1 MNQKQQSQDDLFDTI
16 DTDSIEENLITVDQ
30 TSEELEK
37 VKTEIQSDAGDK
49 GEGTQGTQNGTKEEP
64 TEPGNK
70 PEVKQEPKKPDTI
83 QVDNTQAAGG
93 EQKSEEIKDD
103 NKKLGGTPNEGE
115 SSVHLHAASLQDKG
129 VLPNFNLDDIK
140 DLEPAEALD
149 KIDEHIAMQ
158 IKESINTGIDQYKKS
173 LSPMAQDFLKSL
185 DEGVPFETVRNIM
198 SYKDRYASIGEK
210 DLKDNEELQ
219 KETYSESLRMKGF
232 TEAKIGKFVEKAVQ
246 DEELFEESKDGLNDI
261 NAAIDKEEKD
271 IQIAAKADKE
281 AREKANE
288 KTRENISKKVSEV
301 KEIFPGIEV
310 TKAEK
315 TKIEEMMTVPVRYES
330 RNGRDVPIS
339 AAMDVRAK
347 DPIVFEMKLNY
358 FIKNGFFDG
367 NKDLNKF
374 AKKSESNATNKLL
387 NSFGNDK
394 HQSGIHT
401 VEKPKTESEKE
412 KEDVIIFPTNM

>member
-1 MNQKQQSQDDLFDTI
+1 MDQKQQSQNELFNTI

-37 VKTEIQSDAGDK
+37 VKMEIQSDAGDK
-49 GEGTQGTQNGTKEEP
+49 GEGTQNIQSGAKEES

-70 PEVKQEPKKPDTI
+70 PEIKQEPKKPDTI

-103 NKKLGGTPNEGE
+103 KKLGGTPNEGE
-115 SSVHLHAASLQDKG
+115 SSVYLHAASLQDKG

-140 DLEPAEALD
+140 DLKPAEALD

-158 IKESINTGIDQYKKS
+158 IKESISTGIDQYKKS

-185 DEGVPFETVRNIM
+185 DKGIPFETVRDII
-198 SYKDRYASIGEK
+198 SYKDRYASISEK

-246 DEELFEESKDGLNDI
+246 DEELFEESKDGLVDI
-261 NAAIDKEEKD
+261 NAAIEKEEKD
-271 IQIAAKADKE
+271 IEMAAKANQE
-281 AREKANE
+281 AREKQNE
-288 KTRENISKKVSEV
+288 KTRANITKMVSEV

-315 TKIEEMMTVPVRYES
+315 IKIEEMMTVPVRYES
-330 RNGRDVPIS
+330 RNGREVPIS
-339 AAMDVRAK
+339 AAMDIRAK
-347 DPIVFEMKLNY
+347 DPIAFEMKLNY